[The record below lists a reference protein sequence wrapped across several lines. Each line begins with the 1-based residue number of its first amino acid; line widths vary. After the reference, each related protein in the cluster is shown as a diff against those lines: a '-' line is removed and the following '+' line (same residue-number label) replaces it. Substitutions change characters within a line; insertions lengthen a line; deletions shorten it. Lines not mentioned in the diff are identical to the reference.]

1 MCRPPGLRFGH
12 AQAPAPP
19 LGRVPPGRL
28 PRAGRRH
35 GTGRRDPGR
44 ERGARGPAHPP
55 GPARPGPARRGLRG
69 PLAPPDS
76 PLSITRAEA
85 FNILVEDAVDR
96 LEARWRKEL
105 AGVDFAVA
113 PVPGPEAISG
123 VGVSPGGVPLSR
135 LYPGGAGRRAH
146 IVLYRRPIEAR
157 AKGRADLAILVQD
170 LVTEQV
176 ADLLGL
182 TPEQIDPDYG
192 LD

>member
-1 MCRPPGLRFGH
+1 MRKRLLRRSGESRPAADSPGPDAG
-12 AQAPAPP
+12 AAPP
-19 LGRVPPGRL
+19 V
-28 PRAGRRH
+28 RR
-35 GTGRRDPGR
+35 TRRDR
-44 ERGARGPAHPP
+44 RG
-55 GPARPGPARRGLRG
+55 RGLRG

-96 LEARWRKEL
+96 LEVRWRKEL

-135 LYPGGAGRRAH
+135 LYPGGAGRRPH

-182 TPEQIDPDYG
+182 TPEQVDPDYG